1 MNLEKAQH
9 MKDVFYITALS
20 LVVVAGCA
28 TPLGK
33 FNKKEAVVQ
42 NIERQQTENTG
53 KQVESG
59 RTFVYAAD
67 QALQKDPVPSR
78 HSSVAKQMTTRSIT
92 ALGPPQAENALKSDT
107 MITDLL
113 SDDPDMVEKGQ
124 AELVAMDKELI
135 AIQNRNR
142 VLSSQL
148 NDAQVKLKAINQEN
162 ALQAT
167 KYSSLMGKVYWVV
180 GIVIFLVVLSI
191 GLKIV
196 SAVAPFAMPVRG
208 ASSTLL
214 KVVQGIQKV
223 RDTHLASETRSPELV
238 AIDTAL
244 KNSLDKKDR
253 WMIAQAKQK
262 LSML

>member
-124 AELVAMDKELI
+124 AELVTMDKELI

-180 GIVIFLVVLSI
+180 GIIIFLVVLSI